1 MTGMETCV
9 PSAQAL
15 WCMLNEGSV
24 AGGALSPSC
33 RPWDP
38 GRGAREGGGGAVW
51 RHRSRERGTGRRWCV
66 LGAWAKQP
74 CAAHAAAAR
83 CQIAG
88 SSRDSWYRPWR
99 SISGSAKLVA
109 VRVPVLGD
117 APASAGCAGSETE
130 GRHQFCLLFHRR
142 RSSAGAEF
150 RGVDQRLRANG
161 ALRRVRGD
169 GNFPGRG
176 LARGRTHLAAA
187 FRHHGLVRFKTS
199 RRRVSWSGALSARVE
214 EKKTTYA

>member
-1 MTGMETCV
+1 MF
-9 PSAQAL
+9 AL
-15 WCMLNEGSV
+15 IHRHQPRRPDASRECL
-24 AGGALSPSC
+24 GALE
-33 RPWDP
+33 P
-38 GRGAREGGGGAVW
+38 GNAAAFARARAWGHEGLRGGPLW

-109 VRVPVLGD
+109 VRVPVLGE
-117 APASAGCAGSETE
+117 APASVGCAGSETE

-169 GNFPGRG
+169 VNFPGRR
-176 LARGRTHLAAA
+176 LARGRTHLAAT

-199 RRRVSWSGALSARVE
+199 RRRVSWSEALSARVE